1 MHITH
6 FTAQSFR
13 NITRGELSP
22 CPGVN
27 VIFGENGQ
35 GKTNL
40 LESMWLF
47 TGCRSFRSTDN
58 RELIQQAPCPP
69 LVEGGCPAGQ
79 GGGVRS
85 TTLTTQFISNEREQT
100 ALLDIKV
107 RRQLTLNGFAQE
119 TPRRMLGVFPAVA
132 FTPATLALAQG
143 GPAER
148 RRFLDVALSMLTPA
162 YAVRLSK
169 YLKALAQRN
178 ALLRQPNPDPD
189 MLATWE
195 ETLAQHAA
203 QITTARLNYLT
214 QLIPAAQDF
223 YAGISAGREVL
234 GVEIHLQGLSISR
247 SVGADANPPE
257 SLTSTYLT
265 AYHHARQS
273 DLRRQMTTVG
283 PHRDDLLLT
292 LNDRSLRDYGS
303 QGQQRSAALA
313 LKLAEASVLRDTT
326 GEIPIALLDD
336 VLSELDARRQ
346 ADLLRYLDGWQVFLT
361 CCEPSHTLHGSAGK
375 VFCVTNG
382 EITHNL

>member
-1 MHITH
+1 MTITH
-6 FTAQSFR
+6 FTAQAFR

-22 CPGVN
+22 CSGVN

-40 LESMWLF
+40 LEGMWLF
-47 TGCRSFRSTDN
+47 TGCRSFRCTDN
-58 RELIQQAPCPP
+58 RELIQHAPCPP
-69 LVEGGCPAGQ
+69 LIEGGCPAGQ
-79 GGGVRS
+79 GGGVQR
-85 TTLTTQFISNEREQT
+85 TTSLAATFTSNAREQT
-100 ALLDIKV
+100 ASIDIT
-107 RRQLTLNGFAQE
+107 RRRALTLNGFAQE

-143 GPAER
+143 SPAER

-178 ALLRQPNPDPD
+178 ALLRHPKPDLD
-189 MLATWE
+189 LLVTWD
-195 ETLAQHAA
+195 ETLAHHAA
-203 QITTARLNYLT
+203 QLTAARARYLQ
-214 QLIPAAQDF
+214 QLIPAAQEF

-234 GVEIHLQGLSISR
+234 GIEIHCTGHDFTR
-247 SVGADANPPE
+247 S
-257 SLTSTYLT
+257 
-265 AYHHARQS
+265 RQS

-283 PHRDDLLLT
+283 PHRDDFILT
-292 LNDRSLRDYGS
+292 LSRAQRSDGAAPQVLRDFGS

-313 LKLAEASVLRDTT
+313 LKLAEAAVLRDTT
-326 GEIPIALLDD
+326 GETPVALLDD

-346 ADLLRYLDGWQVFLT
+346 RDLLRYLDGWQVFLT
-361 CCEPSHTLHGSAGK
+361 CCEPSHTLHGSAGR

-382 EITHNL
+382 DITPQ

>member
-6 FTAQSFR
+6 FTAQAFR

-40 LESMWLF
+40 LEAMWLF

-58 RELIQQAPCPP
+58 RELIQQAPSLP
-69 LVEGGCPAGQ
+69 LIEGGCPAGQ
-79 GGGVRS
+79 GGGVQS
-85 TTLTTQFISNEREQT
+85 TTLSTQFISNAREQT
-100 ALLDIKV
+100 ASMDIT
-107 RRQLTLNGFAQE
+107 RRRALTLNGFAQE

-178 ALLRQPNPDPD
+178 ALLRQPNPNLDL
-189 MLATWE
+189 LATWD

-203 QITTARLNYLT
+203 QLTAARMNYLQ

-223 YAGISAGREVL
+223 YAGISAGRETFA
-234 GVEIHLQGLSISR
+234 VEIQCTGHDFAKSR
-247 SVGADANPPE
+247 QA
-257 SLTSTYLT
+257 
-265 AYHHARQS
+265 

-292 LNDRSLRDYGS
+292 LNNRPLRDFGS

-313 LKLAEASVLRDTT
+313 LKLAEAAVLRSTT
-326 GEIPIALLDD
+326 GETPVALLDD

-346 ADLLRYLDGWQVFLT
+346 SDLLRYLDGWQVFLT
-361 CCEPSHTLHGSAGK
+361 CCEPSHTLHGSAGR
-375 VFCVTNG
+375 VFCLRNG
-382 EITHNL
+382 EIHIGE